1 MITNELI
8 NPKSI
13 VVVGGSD
20 DIQKPGGKVLK
31 NLIDNHFK
39 GSLYVVNPK
48 ADEVQG
54 VKSVRDV
61 ADLPQV
67 DLAILAIAAKFC
79 PQTVE
84 VLATQKGTRAFIILS
99 AGFHEESEEGAKLE
113 QQIVDTINRTGGCL
127 IGPNCIGVMN
137 TNYAGVFTTP
147 IPRFDPK
154 GVDFISG
161 SGATAVFIMESS
173 IPRGLTFN
181 SVYSVGNSAQIGVEE
196 VLEYLDNTFDP
207 QSSSR
212 VKLLY
217 VESINKPQKLLK
229 HAQSLIRKGCRIAA
243 IKAGSSSAGSRAAS
257 SHTGAL
263 ASSDVAVEALFRKAG
278 IVRCYGR
285 DELATVA
292 SIFMHPELQGKNIA
306 VITHAGGP
314 AVMLTDSLS
323 NNGLEVPPIEGPKAK
338 ELLAKLFPGSSVSNP
353 IDFLATG
360 TAEQLGFIIDACEN
374 DFHNIDAMIVIFGSP
389 GLFPVYDVY
398 DLLDEKMKVCRKP
411 IFPVLPSVMNVK
423 NEIEHFIAKGRIFFP
438 DEVSLGNALA
448 KIYHTPKPLSEVPA
462 LPKVNEK
469 TIREIIDKSNNGYL
483 TPDAVQQLLD
493 AAGIPR
499 AGEAVV
505 TTADDA
511 ARAAEKLGY
520 PVVMKVVGPV
530 HKSDVGGVVLN
541 VKDSE
546 TVRKEFDRMIKIK
559 DTTAILIQPMLKGV
573 ELFVGAKREDKFG
586 HMVLCGLG
594 GIFIE
599 VLKDV
604 KAALAP
610 IDTNEALN
618 MIKGLKSY
626 GIIKGARGQEP
637 VNEQIFAEIV
647 SRLSA
652 LVTVAPEIF
661 EMDLNPLLGSKDK
674 VVAVDARIRIEK

>member
-84 VLATQKGTRAFIILS
+84 VLATQKGTKAFIILS

-113 QQIVDTINRTGGCL
+113 QQIVDTINRAGGCL

-147 IPRFDPK
+147 IPKFDPK

-338 ELLAKLFPGSSVSNP
+338 ELLAKLFPGSSVANP

-448 KIYHTPKPLSEVPA
+448 KIYHTPKPSPEVPV

-618 MIKGLKSY
+618 MIKGLKSH

>member
-61 ADLPQV
+61 AELPQV

-147 IPRFDPK
+147 IPKFDPK

-217 VESINKPQKLLK
+217 VESINKPLKLLK

-243 IKAGSSSAGSRAAS
+243 IKAGSSSAGRRAAS

-338 ELLAKLFPGSSVSNP
+338 ELLAKLFPGSSVANP

-448 KIYHTPKPLSEVPA
+448 KIYHTPKPSPEAPV

-469 TIREIIDKSNNGYL
+469 AISEIISKSNNGYL

>member
-61 ADLPQV
+61 ADLPLV

-147 IPRFDPK
+147 IPKFDPK

-338 ELLAKLFPGSSVSNP
+338 ELLAKLFPGSSVANP

-448 KIYHTPKPLSEVPA
+448 KIYHTPKPSPEAPV

-469 TIREIIDKSNNGYL
+469 AIREIINKSNNGYL
-483 TPDAVQQLLD
+483 TPDVVQQLLD